1 MLQAV
6 AASKSAG
13 RPVKLIWS
21 REEDLRH
28 DYYRPAVVSRLRAA
42 LGADGMPIAWEHR
55 IVAPSI
61 SSRFAPGEVRNGV
74 DPLAVEGAVDL
85 PYAFGAQ
92 RIEYV
97 MKNTPVPVGNW
108 RSVGHSHNA
117 YFVECFIDE
126 IARTAA
132 RDPLRLRQALLASRP
147 RHLAV
152 LEKAAAAAG
161 WNEPRAAGRSL
172 GLALHECYG
181 SIAAQVVELAT
192 DGGKLVRVERVTC
205 AIDSGVIVHPDTVV
219 AQMEGELQWAS
230 PKPCMASIR
239 IEGGSVQQQ
248 NFDAYRVLGLAEM
261 PRVDVHLIESDA
273 KIGGVGEVG
282 VPPIAPALANAIFA
296 ATGRPVRKLPIQL
309 A

>member
-1 MLQAV
+1 MQGVVQHQVASMLGLTPGQIRVHTTFLGGCFGRALEIDFVLQAV

-126 IARTAA
+126 IAGPRPGTRCAFAKRCLPRA
-132 RDPLRLRQALLASRP
+132 RVILRYWKKRLPPPAGTSLAR
-147 RHLAV
+147 L
-152 LEKAAAAAG
+152 AAG
-161 WNEPRAAGRSL
+161 WGWRCTNVMAA
-172 GLALHECYG
+172 
-181 SIAAQVVELAT
+181 
-192 DGGKLVRVERVTC
+192 
-205 AIDSGVIVHPDTVV
+205 
-219 AQMEGELQWAS
+219 
-230 PKPCMASIR
+230 
-239 IEGGSVQQQ
+239 
-248 NFDAYRVLGLAEM
+248 
-261 PRVDVHLIESDA
+261 
-273 KIGGVGEVG
+273 
-282 VPPIAPALANAIFA
+282 
-296 ATGRPVRKLPIQL
+296 
-309 A
+309 